1 MPAYSVRREGS
12 ADLGCAIALAIAV
25 CALAPASVR
34 AADPPPAADPAAPGD
49 PAAPRDPAAAPDP
62 AGAPLAAP
70 TAPVRQ
76 VGEVTAHATRGERE
90 VLDVPGNVTVI
101 DREEIERSGVRSVP
115 ELLRRE
121 AGIFVTNTS
130 TSPTDTVVDARG
142 FNNGGGNGASLLVL
156 VDGRRATE
164 PDTGSADWALLPL
177 EMVESIEIVRGPASA
192 LYGDGAVGGVLH
204 IRTRPV
210 EGPPRAA
217 VRGLYGRYDTA
228 GGSLRASG
236 SFGDL
241 TAGLLVDGLTTDAY
255 RKRAAFDS
263 QDAKLSLEGTLFER
277 VVLGSSGR
285 YHHDDRELP
294 GGLTATEIAELG
306 RRAAAPFATKDRADV
321 DAWAWDGWAEAALAE
336 GVELRLLPYY
346 FTRHQFSRQSGT
358 SFGGFTAEID
368 TDKDQGGVDL
378 QITVERAIFDL
389 ESRLIAGATYLHDD
403 VHRTS
408 ESTGLFAAI
417 QRTRGERDVAG
428 GFLQEELSLR
438 KDLLLSAGVRY
449 DAADYQLRR
458 TDAFSSERDSPRL
471 HAWSPKASLS
481 WRFLPAASAYLAYAR
496 AFRMP
501 DFDEDVPV
509 FGPLP
514 DLEPLRSDSYE
525 VGAKLEMG
533 RASAGVS
540 LYWMSVHDEILL
552 DPETFAN
559 LNLDRVRHRGI
570 ELAGSFRPLAWL
582 TILGSY
588 TFDDVEI
595 VEDADPQLEGARIPI
610 TPRHRGT
617 IGAFAELPLGLPFL
631 GVDLGLNANLVGSR
645 IVANDFQREV
655 SKLDPY
661 QTLDV
666 WVRLRPELGEHYA
679 ATFSFAVRNATG
691 EHYEGYAAC
700 GCLLPLPPGIP
711 PGVAFYPAAT
721 RTYEVGV
728 RIELA
733 P

>member
-1 MPAYSVRREGS
+1 MSALPVRREGS
-12 ADLGCAIALAIAV
+12 ADLGLAIALAIAL
-25 CALAPASVR
+25 CALAPAAAR
-34 AADPPPAADPAAPGD
+34 AADPAPAPEPAADPAD
-49 PAAPRDPAAAPDP
+49 PAAPAPPAM
-62 AGAPLAAP
+62 
-70 TAPVRQ
+70 PVRR

-101 DREEIERSGVRSVP
+101 DREEIERSGVRTVP

-121 AGIFVTNTS
+121 PGLFVTNTS

-142 FNNGGGNGASLLVL
+142 FNNGAGNGAGLLVL
-156 VDGRRATE
+156 VDGRRANE
-164 PDTGSADWALLPL
+164 PDTGNVDWALLPL

-210 EGPPRAA
+210 EGPPRGAL
-217 VRGLYGRYDTA
+217 RGLYGRYDTA
-228 GGSLRASG
+228 GGSLRAAG

-241 TAGLLVDGLTTDAY
+241 TAGVLADGLTTDAY
-255 RKRAAFDS
+255 RHRAAFDS
-263 QDAKLSLEGTLFER
+263 QDVQLSLEGTLFER

-294 GGLTATEIAELG
+294 GGLTATQIAELG
-306 RRAAAPFATKDRADV
+306 RRAAAPFATKDRSDV
-321 DAWAWDGWAEAALAE
+321 DAWTWDGWAQAALAE
-336 GVELRLLPYY
+336 GIELRLQPYY
-346 FTRHQFSRQSGT
+346 FTRDQFSRQSGT

-378 QITVERAIFDL
+378 QITFERALFEL
-389 ESRLIAGATYLHDD
+389 ESRLVAGATYLHDD

-408 ESTGLFAAI
+408 ESTGLFPSI

-428 GFLQEELSLR
+428 GFLQEEHRLR

-449 DAADYQLRR
+449 DSASYELRR
-458 TDAFSSERDSPRL
+458 TDSFASDEQSPDL
-471 HAWSPKASLS
+471 DAWSPKASLT

-514 DLEPLRSDSYE
+514 DLEPQLSDSYE
-525 VGAKLEMG
+525 VGAKLETE
-533 RASAGVS
+533 RATAGLS
-540 LYWMSVHDEILL
+540 LYWMNVHDEILL
-552 DPETFAN
+552 DPETFEN

-570 ELAGSFRPLAWL
+570 ELAGSYRPLPWL
-582 TILGSY
+582 TLVGSY
-588 TFDDVEI
+588 TFDDVE
-595 VEDADPQLEGARIPI
+595 VTQDSDPEIEGARMPI
-610 TPRHRGT
+610 TPRNRGT
-617 IGAFAELPLGLPFL
+617 IGAFAELPLGLPVL

-645 IVANDFQREV
+645 IVANDFDRQV

-661 QTLDV
+661 QTLDL
-666 WVRLRPELGEHYA
+666 WVRLRPDLGEHYA
-679 ATFSFAVRNATG
+679 ATFSFTVRNATG
-691 EHYEGYAAC
+691 ERYEGYAAC
-700 GCLLPLPPGIP
+700 GCLSPFLPPGAV
-711 PGVAFYPAAT
+711 PGTSFYPAAT
-721 RTYEVGV
+721 RTWELGV
-728 RIELA
+728 LIELG